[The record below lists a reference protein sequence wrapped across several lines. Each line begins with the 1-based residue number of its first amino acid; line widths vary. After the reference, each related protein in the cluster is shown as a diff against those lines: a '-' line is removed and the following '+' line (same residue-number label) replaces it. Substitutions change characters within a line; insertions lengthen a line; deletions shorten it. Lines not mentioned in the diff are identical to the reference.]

1 MSYVADTAALRA
13 IMPPA
18 KITEALDDDRDGEAD
33 SEAFAAVAGYVDNAI
48 DGALGQR
55 YTLPLASVPAL
66 VSGIALTLFA
76 EALYLRAGFS
86 GDQNPFARRADDAR
100 AKLQAIAAGDEDL
113 TFDAAPGEGTG
124 GQEFT
129 ETLKTRPTN
138 GEMLL

>member
-1 MSYVADTAALRA
+1 MSYVADTDALKA
-13 IMPPA
+13 VMPPA
-18 KITEALDDDRDGEAD
+18 KITEALDDDRDGVAD
-33 SEAFAAVAGYVDNAI
+33 PEAFAAVAAYVDDAV

-55 YTLPLASVPAL
+55 YTLPLAAVPSL
-66 VSGIALTLFA
+66 VSAIALTLFA

-100 AKLQAIAAGDEDL
+100 AKLEAVAKGDQDL
-113 TFDAAPGEGTG
+113 TFDAAPGDGTG

-138 GEMLL
+138 GEMLP